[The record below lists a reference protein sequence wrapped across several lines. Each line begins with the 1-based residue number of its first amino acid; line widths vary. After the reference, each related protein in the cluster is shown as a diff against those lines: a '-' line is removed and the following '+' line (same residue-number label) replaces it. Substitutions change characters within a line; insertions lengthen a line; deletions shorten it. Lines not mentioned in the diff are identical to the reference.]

1 MVTEAFVA
9 GELPPQQMMEALHE
23 LSRECKRRGMR
34 VLLDAES
41 QHYQAGIDKTSLEL
55 MREHNKDG
63 HAVVFN
69 TYQAYLKSTP
79 NTIAQHLSAASQ
91 ENFTMG
97 LKVVRGA
104 YLTTEKRSLIHDT
117 KQDTDNAYNAIAQG
131 ALKREFGGIGGEG
144 NPPFPCL
151 NLLLAGHNL
160 ESVTSARLL
169 HQHRIRDGM
178 PTVPVAFAQLHG
190 MADRIS
196 FKLLD
201 MRDEHGKQ
209 PEVYKCSTWGS
220 LGECIAYL
228 ARRAM
233 ENRDAASRTLD
244 EYKAL
249 RAEAW
254 RRSKAVFSMK
264 PQK

>member
-1 MVTEAFVA
+1 MVTEAFIA
-9 GELPPQQMMEALHE
+9 GELAPPQMMTALHE
-23 LSRECKRRGMR
+23 LCRECKRRGMR
-34 VLLDAES
+34 VLIDAES
-41 QHYQAGIDKTSLEL
+41 QHYQTGIDKTSLEL

-63 HAVVFN
+63 HAVVYN

-79 NTIAQHLSAASQ
+79 ATVAQHIRAASE

-117 KQDTDNAYNAIAQG
+117 KEDTDNAYNAIAQG
-131 ALKREFGGIGGEG
+131 ALRREFGGFGGEG
-144 NPPFPCL
+144 NPAFPSL

-160 ESVTSARLL
+160 ESVTAARQL
-169 HQHRIRDGM
+169 HQQRVRDGM
-178 PTVPVAFAQLHG
+178 PTVPVAFAQLQG

-209 PEVYKCSTWGS
+209 PEVYKCSTWGT

-233 ENRDAASRTLD
+233 ENRDAASRTRD
-244 EYKAL
+244 EYRAL
-249 RAEAW
+249 RAEVW
-254 RRSKAVFSMK
+254 RRTRGLFLPK
-264 PQK
+264 PQN